1 MSILFLVLAG
11 ALGAVSRY
19 ALGGLAHNI
28 LGNSFPYG
36 TLIVNVIGSL
46 LIGFIMQISLS
57 TDMVSPQM
65 RTIIIIGFPGAFTTF
80 PAFSY
85 ETAGLL
91 EDGSMVA
98 ASINIVANVA
108 LSLVAVFLGIGL
120 GRMAVGG

>member
-1 MSILFLVLAG
+1 MQILFLALAG

-65 RTIIIIGFPGAFTTF
+65 RTIIIIGFLEAFTTF
-80 PAFSY
+80 SAFSY
-85 ETAGLL
+85 ETASLL
-91 EDGSMVA
+91 EDGSLAA